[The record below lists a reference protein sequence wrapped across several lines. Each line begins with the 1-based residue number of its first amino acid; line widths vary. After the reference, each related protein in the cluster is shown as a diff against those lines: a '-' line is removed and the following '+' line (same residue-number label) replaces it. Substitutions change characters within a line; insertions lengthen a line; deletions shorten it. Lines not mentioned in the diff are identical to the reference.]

1 VSCPGRAQLD
11 VRIGGIIRFGGVLK
25 KSAVV
30 LLTSLLLT
38 GCSQGSTEPSVD
50 TVEPTKS
57 SAASASPSAVSR
69 PTVSSSPK
77 PTSYLDTVK
86 DPYRGLD
93 PDVGETFLDLAV
105 EKEPD
110 LGYRDIGTMV
120 DMALDICAIYGRGG
134 TGEEVLERIR
144 PKPGTSFN
152 IVEGLTIEAVGV
164 VTFCPEYTAQSQS

>member
-1 VSCPGRAQLD
+1 M
-11 VRIGGIIRFGGVLK
+11 
-25 KSAVV
+25 
-30 LLTSLLLT
+30 
-38 GCSQGSTEPSVD
+38 
-50 TVEPTKS
+50 
-57 SAASASPSAVSR
+57 
-69 PTVSSSPK
+69 SSSPK

-93 PDVGETFLDLAV
+93 PDVGEAFLDLAV

-134 TGEEVLERIR
+134 MRKEVLERIS

-164 VTFCPEYTAQSQS
+164 VTFCPEYTAQSRS